1 MEALVFVLWQLLAC
15 SKIIGK
21 FQIKNRQSLF
31 TFYLSSSFN
40 LTRFFDNFFSN
51 FSTHWNVEDR
61 ERCLKWCSMRLNE
74 GFNGRPDKKDDTC
87 YTFWVGATLK
97 LLNDDK
103 EETSFANAEILHCLD
118 FVLST
123 QDGITG
129 GLAKWPELSPD
140 PLHTYLGLAGLA
152 LVPFAGLRP
161 VDPQLNITKR
171 ARAFVDNLHNQS
183 S

>member
-1 MEALVFVLWQLLAC
+1 
-15 SKIIGK
+15 
-21 FQIKNRQSLF
+21 
-31 TFYLSSSFN
+31 
-40 LTRFFDNFFSN
+40 
-51 FSTHWNVEDR
+51 
-61 ERCLKWCSMRLNE
+61 MRLNE

-97 LLNDDK
+97 LLNEDHP
-103 EETSFANAEILHCLD
+103 FANAQILRCLD

-129 GLAKWPELSPD
+129 GLAKWPEISPD

-152 LVPFAGLRP
+152 LAPYAGLRP

-171 ARAFVDNLHNQS
+171 ARAFVDNLHNLSWNELKILIKFKILFCNGVNSWKTERRELFTFVANQTVQKIVKLHDDAIWWKILS
-183 S
+183 

>member
-1 MEALVFVLWQLLAC
+1 
-15 SKIIGK
+15 
-21 FQIKNRQSLF
+21 
-31 TFYLSSSFN
+31 
-40 LTRFFDNFFSN
+40 
-51 FSTHWNVEDR
+51 
-61 ERCLKWCSMRLNE
+61 MRLNE

-97 LLNDDK
+97 LLN
-103 EETSFANAEILHCLD
+103 EEPPFANAQILHCLD

-129 GLAKWPELSPD
+129 GLAKWPEISPD

-152 LVPFAGLRP
+152 LAPFAGLRP

-171 ARAFVDNLHNQS
+171 ARAFVDNLHDQS